1 MLCIKGNNFTY
12 LFVMTTY
19 SFIYREDT
27 TQTGHLLGPAQ
38 HLSKQAT
45 PERDLSPV
53 ACTIIRLIIHAAL
66 VWGSVC
72 VKVRIVRSFIF
83 KLSFLH

>member
-1 MLCIKGNNFTY
+1 MC
-12 LFVMTTY
+12 VCVCV
-19 SFIYREDT
+19 SYREDT

-53 ACTIIRLIIHAAL
+53 ACTITRLIMHAAL
-66 VWGSVC
+66 VWSSVC
-72 VKVRIVRSFIF
+72 ITVRTYIL
-83 KLSFLH
+83 LST

>member
-1 MLCIKGNNFTY
+1 MHD
-12 LFVMTTY
+12 
-19 SFIYREDT
+19 FIYREDT

-66 VWGSVC
+66 VWSTIC
-72 VKVRIVRSFIF
+72 IMVRIYKYLLASGVSYFIDV
-83 KLSFLH
+83 LH

>member
-1 MLCIKGNNFTY
+1 MC
-12 LFVMTTY
+12 VHVC
-19 SFIYREDT
+19 FICREDT

-53 ACTIIRLIIHAAL
+53 ACTIIRLIMHAAL
-66 VWGSVC
+66 VWGTAC
-72 VKVRIVRSFIF
+72 VTVRIYILLFTN
-83 KLSFLH
+83 